1 MLQSEIFW
9 CFICGFFG
17 YFIFFKFK
25 KKLHYGLCNQSYS
38 GALLVNKISL
48 VFLQSI
54 KVILTLFF
62 MPTILFTNIDADLCN
77 SSENL
82 KEISRYCTCVS
93 RLTLTNLRKPRREH
107 FAFVHND
114 YIIHIFSRKLSED
127 R

>member
-1 MLQSEIFW
+1 MLEKVGDRAKRGLQWKGGPALEI
-9 CFICGFFG
+9 
-17 YFIFFKFK
+17 K
-25 KKLHYGLCNQSYS
+25 KKNLHYGLCNQCYS

-48 VFLQSI
+48 VFLQSV

-82 KEISRYCTCVS
+82 KEISRSCTCVS

-107 FAFVHND
+107 FPFVHND
-114 YIIHIFSRKLSED
+114 NIILAQTS
-127 R
+127 

>member
-1 MLQSEIFW
+1 M
-9 CFICGFFG
+9 
-17 YFIFFKFK
+17 
-25 KKLHYGLCNQSYS
+25 
-38 GALLVNKISL
+38 NKISL

-82 KEISRYCTCVS
+82 KEIIRYCTCVS

-114 YIIHIFSRKLSED
+114 YNYYTYLLAQTF
-127 R
+127 

>member
-1 MLQSEIFW
+1 M
-9 CFICGFFG
+9 
-17 YFIFFKFK
+17 
-25 KKLHYGLCNQSYS
+25 
-38 GALLVNKISL
+38 NKISL

-77 SSENL
+77 SSENRR
-82 KEISRYCTCVS
+82 SCTCVS

>member
-1 MLQSEIFW
+1 MFEKVGDRAKRGLQRKGGPGVLPW
-9 CFICGFFG
+9 
-17 YFIFFKFK
+17 KLKQK
-25 KKLHYGLCNQSYS
+25 KHYGLCNQSYS

-82 KEISRYCTCVS
+82 ILYLCIQANTNKLEKTQEG
-93 RLTLTNLRKPRREH
+93 TLR
-107 FAFVHND
+107 FC
-114 YIIHIFSRKLSED
+114 SQ
-127 R
+127 

>member
-1 MLQSEIFW
+1 MCLKKWGTERSKVSNGRGVQGSSL
-9 CFICGFFG
+9 GNS
-17 YFIFFKFK
+17 K

-82 KEISRYCTCVS
+82 
-93 RLTLTNLRKPRREH
+93 RK
-107 FAFVHND
+107 
-114 YIIHIFSRKLSED
+114 
-127 R
+127 